1 MVPLHLSEEILKK
14 LHALLLAAV
23 VSCTVSAAPIRTLSG
38 FTGVTF
44 YELTSGVT
52 SFTYGP
58 NDSAITTRLAGGLTV
73 GNNDFTGAPAEFY
86 DVFYSDSNGA
96 PNIDGEL
103 ISIEA
108 YYNGNGA
115 GLNIG
120 EVQLNFGVNPIQY
133 VTSVASYVS
142 ASGFL
147 AGNLNYIIDGNINTA
162 TGMGSNDEG
171 RMRVT
176 VGFEPAAPPT
186 GVPEPSTWMLGLA
199 GLAGVFA
206 MRRRQ

>member
-1 MVPLHLSEEILKK
+1 MKT

-23 VSCTVSAAPIRTLSG
+23 ASCTVSAAPIRTLSG
-38 FTGVTF
+38 LTGVTF

-52 SFTYGP
+52 AFTFG
-58 NDSAITTRLAGGLTV
+58 NNATAMTTRLPGSLSGGT
-73 GNNDFTGAPAEFY
+73 NDFIGAPGEFY
-86 DVFYSDSNGA
+86 DVFYSDANGA
-96 PNIDGEL
+96 PNIDGEY

-108 YYNGNGA
+108 FYAGNGA

-120 EVQLNFGVNPIQY
+120 EVELVFGVNPIQY
-133 VTSVASYVS
+133 ATSVSSFRAGATNYLS
-142 ASGFL
+142 A
-147 AGNLNYIIDGNINTA
+147 NLNNIIDGNINTA
-162 TGMGSNDEG
+162 TGMGSDDES

-176 VGFEPAAPPT
+176 VGFAPIEPPPT

-199 GLAGVFA
+199 GLGGVFA